1 MLDALKPILAS
12 RTVWSNAVGFLA
24 LALGALGVPSE
35 ALGDTGKITESAMQ
49 VVAGAS
55 FLASTAFR
63 ILAVKRLV

>member
-12 RTVWSNAVGFLA
+12 RTVWSNAVGLIA
-24 LALGALGVPSE
+24 LSLGALGIPSE
-35 ALGDTGKITESAMQ
+35 TIGDPARIADAAMQ
-49 VVAGAS
+49 AVAATS